1 MFSRQASG
9 TADAEVSPSPIGR
22 RSITSTRP
30 PIWDAAASPPND
42 PPQTMAS

>member
-9 TADAEVSPSPIGR
+9 TAEADVSPSPIGR

-30 PIWDAAASPPND
+30 PICEAAASPPNE
-42 PPQTMAS
+42 PPQTIAS